1 MLAADTCFVR
11 VLVVGC
17 GLCDFFVLFVFCVFT
32 PALSSAAFVVVV
44 LLVVCSLFRAH
55 GGCLGMLSR

>member
-32 PALSSAAFVVVV
+32 PALSSAALFGWW
-44 LLVVCSLFRAH
+44 LLCWLCVRY
-55 GGCLGMLSR
+55 LGRMVDALAC

>member
-32 PALSSAAFVVVV
+32 PTLLCWLCVRYLGRMVDALA
-44 LLVVCSLFRAH
+44 C
-55 GGCLGMLSR
+55 